1 MGRMYTASFAPTAQT
16 AAVDAFELLAPSDSI
31 LRIHRIRLWQT
42 TDLGDAAEEVL
53 NVTMTR
59 GTGSV
64 TSGSGGATPDIHPLD
79 DGDSAFGG
87 TIECRNTTQLA
98 VGTGTLEVL
107 DRAGW
112 NIRIPFELVYTPEER
127 PIITPGDYWALGV
140 SAPADSVTWGGSI
153 TFEELGG

>member
-16 AAVDAFELLAPSDSI
+16 AAVDAFELLAPGDSI
-31 LRIHRIRLWQT
+31 LRVHRIRLWQT

-59 GTGSV
+59 AMGSFS
-64 TSGSGGATPDIHPLD
+64 SGSGGTTPDIHPHD

-87 TIECRNTTQLA
+87 TIEARNTTQA
-98 VGTGTLEVL
+98 SVGTGTLEVL

-127 PIITPGDYWALGV
+127 PVITPSDTWVLSV
-140 SAPADSVTWGGSI
+140 SAPADSVTWGASI
-153 TFEELGG
+153 TFEEIGG